1 MISPVAVIMTTV
13 VLESLLYGFLLVL
26 FSTNL
31 YLRITR
37 YARPQ
42 EFASRGG
49 LWWNPIVISNIAIFA
64 TCTAHWVITV
74 KRFFL
79 AFLGSAGD
87 PFQFYLDQSQPTSV
101 INNILVLVT
110 GLIGDAVIVSADP
123 LVLVS
128 AMTHDRFTG
137 FGSYGIGI
145 YALYSFLLSPDGIAV
160 AYFFTQPTPTT
171 SNRFSWA
178 VGAWLTAN
186 WTLTILI
193 TIYCTTFI
201 AWRIWRTSRATV
213 EVGGSL
219 LMPVCVILIES
230 AAIWTTWSLF
240 LATTFLTGST
250 LVITVADL
258 TPAIIGLVNLLIHLR
273 VGLGWSPA
281 EAPDATGAPM
291 TSSASIFAVGL
302 QTENS
307 EYCV

>member
-1 MISPVAVIMTTV
+1 MISLVALSMAAV
-13 VLESLLYGFLLVL
+13 VLESLLYGLLLVL

-49 LWWNPIVISNIAIFA
+49 LWWNPIVITNIAIFA

-101 INNILVLVT
+101 INSTLVIVAV
-110 GLIGDAVIVSADP
+110 LIGDTGIIHRLW
-123 LVLVS
+123 LVWNRDFRVVF
-128 AMTHDRFTG
+128 APV
-137 FGSYGIGI
+137 
-145 YALYSFLLSPDGIAV
+145 LSWLGVLATGIAD
-160 AYFFTQPTPTT
+160 AYFFTQST
-171 SNRFSWA
+171 STNNRFTA
-178 VGAWLTAN
+178 GAWLTAN
-186 WTLTILI
+186 WALTILI

-219 LMPVCVILIES
+219 LMPICVILIES
-230 AAIWTTWSLF
+230 AAIWTTWLLF
-240 LATTFLTGST
+240 LATTFLTRSM
-250 LVITVADL
+250 LLLIAADL

-281 EAPDATGAPM
+281 EAPDASGAPM

-302 QTENS
+302 PTENS
-307 EYCV
+307 EYCI

>member
-1 MISPVAVIMTTV
+1 MISLVAVSMATM
-13 VLESLLYGFLLVL
+13 VLESLLYGLLLVL

-87 PFQFYLDQSQPTSV
+87 PFQFYVDQSQPTSV
-101 INNILVLVT
+101 MNNILVLVT
-110 GLIGDAVIVSADP
+110 GLIGDAGIIHRLW
-123 LVLVS
+123 LVWNGDFRVVFAPVLS
-128 AMTHDRFTG
+128 WLG
-137 FGSYGIGI
+137 
-145 YALYSFLLSPDGIAV
+145 ALMGDIAI
-160 AYFFTQPTPTT
+160 AYFFTQSTPT
-171 SNRFSWA
+171 SNRFSTA
-178 VGAWLTAN
+178 AGAWLTVN
-186 WTLTILI
+186 WALTTLI

-201 AWRIWRTSRATV
+201 AWRIWRTSRTTV

-240 LATTFLTGST
+240 FATTFLMGST
-250 LVITVADL
+250 LVIIARDL
-258 TPAIIGLVNLLIHLR
+258 APAIVGLVNLLIHLR

-281 EAPDATGAPM
+281 EAPDASGAPM
-291 TSSASIFAVGL
+291 TSSASIFAVSL
-302 QTENS
+302 PTENS
-307 EYCV
+307 EYCL

>member
-1 MISPVAVIMTTV
+1 MISLVAVIMATV
-13 VLESLLYGFLLVL
+13 VLESLLYGFLVVL

-74 KRFFL
+74 KRFCL

-87 PFQFYLDQSQPTSV
+87 PFQFYLDQSQPMSV
-101 INNILVLVT
+101 INNTLVIVT
-110 GLIGDAVIVSADP
+110 VLIGDAVIIHRLWLIWNRDFRVVIAPALSWLGALSEASFVS
-123 LVLVS
+123 
-128 AMTHDRFTG
+128 TE
-137 FGSYGIGI
+137 
-145 YALYSFLLSPDGIAV
+145 LLSHF
-160 AYFFTQPTPTT
+160 AYFFTQSTPTN
-171 SNRFSWA
+171 NRFSTAAGASLTVNWA
-178 VGAWLTAN
+178 
-186 WTLTILI
+186 LTILI

-201 AWRIWRTSRATV
+201 ARATV
-213 EVGGSL
+213 QIGGSL

-250 LVITVADL
+250 LVFIVGDL

-281 EAPDATGAPM
+281 EAPDASGAPM
-291 TSSASIFAVGL
+291 TSSASIFASALAPVPNYPTREL
-302 QTENS
+302 LVIRLST
-307 EYCV
+307 

>member
-1 MISPVAVIMTTV
+1 MISLVALNMTTV
-13 VLESLLYGFLLVL
+13 VLESLLYGLLLVL

-87 PFQFYLDQSQPTSV
+87 PFQFYLDRSQPTSV
-101 INNILVLVT
+101 INSTLVIATV
-110 GLIGDAVIVSADP
+110 LIGDAGIIHRLWLVWNGDSRVVIAP
-123 LVLVS
+123 VLS
-128 AMTHDRFTG
+128 WLGALTG
-137 FGSYGIGI
+137 GIT
-145 YALYSFLLSPDGIAV
+145 V
-160 AYFFTQPTPTT
+160 AYFTQSTPI
-171 SNRFSWA
+171 NHRLLAAAGF
-178 VGAWLTAN
+178 WLTAN
-186 WTLTILI
+186 WVLTILI

-230 AAIWTTWSLF
+230 SAIWTTWTLF
-240 LATTFLTGST
+240 FATTFLTGST
-250 LVITVADL
+250 LALILLDL

-273 VGLGWSPA
+273 VGLGWSRA
-281 EAPDATGAPM
+281 EAPDATGIPM
-291 TSSASIFAVGL
+291 TSSASIFAVNL
-302 QTENS
+302 PT
-307 EYCV
+307 

>member
-1 MISPVAVIMTTV
+1 MISLVALNMTAV
-13 VLESLLYGFLLVL
+13 VLESLLYGLFLVL

-49 LWWNPIVISNIAIFA
+49 LWWNPIVITNIAIF
-64 TCTAHWVITV
+64 TSCTAHWVITV

-87 PFQFYLDQSQPTSV
+87 PFEFYVDKSQPTSV
-101 INNILVLVT
+101 INSTLIIVT
-110 GLIGDAVIVSADP
+110 VLIGDAGIIHRLW
-123 LVLVS
+123 LVWNRDFRVVLAPAFS
-128 AMTHDRFTG
+128 WLG
-137 FGSYGIGI
+137 
-145 YALYSFLLSPDGIAV
+145 ALTSGIAV
-160 AYFFTQPTPTT
+160 TYFSTQTTPTN
-171 SNRFSWA
+171 NRFS
-178 VGAWLTAN
+178 WLTAN
-186 WTLTILI
+186 WVFAILI
-193 TIYCTTFI
+193 TIYCTTFM

-240 LATTFLTGST
+240 FATVLLTRST
-250 LVITVADL
+250 LLLIVGDL

-281 EAPDATGAPM
+281 EAPDASGAPM
-291 TSSASIFAVGL
+291 TSKHQRDRTDVRGLLRRTWCKNASGNVESTFDA
-302 QTENS
+302 S
-307 EYCV
+307 